1 MKSASVAK
9 LDGFRSWLSK
19 IWKKGSLYNIVVYI
33 LLIDLAF
40 IFLYPFIYMLVTS
53 FKSYNDIMDVT
64 VKWYPKEFTPENWVR
79 AFEGLNFKQTF
90 PNSIFVTVVATIGHV
105 LSCSFIAY
113 GFARYRFPLKK
124 VLFFGVLLT
133 IIVPIQTIIIPQ
145 YRMFSQM
152 GMMDTYLPMLLP
164 TFLGFGLKGGLFI
177 FLFRQFFLRL
187 PASLEEAAEI
197 DGTNPFM
204 TYVKIILPTS
214 APVLLVCIVLSFV
227 WHWNDS
233 FEPSLYLTDS
243 AKWLL
248 PQALPE
254 MYQRLQDLES
264 AVTEGELELREVYNE
279 AVVMAGT
286 GIAVLPL
293 MALYLMVQNKFVES
307 IDRTGLVE

>member
-1 MKSASVAK
+1 MKFAVAAQNS
-9 LDGFRSWLSK
+9 GFRSWLGK
-19 IWKKGSLYNIVVYI
+19 VWKKGSLYNIVVYI

-64 VKWYPKEFTPENWVR
+64 VKWYPKEFTPSNWVR
-79 AFEGLNFKQTF
+79 AFEGLNFFQTF
-90 PNSIFVTVVATIGHV
+90 PNSIFVTVMTTLGHV

-113 GFARYRFPLKK
+113 GFARYHFPLKK
-124 VLFFGVLLT
+124 VMFFGVLLT

-145 YRMFSQM
+145 YRLYSQM
-152 GMMDTYLPMLLP
+152 GMVNSYLPLILP

-187 PASLEEAAEI
+187 PSSLEEAAEI

-204 TYVKIILPTS
+204 TYFKIILPTS

-227 WHWNDS
+227 WHWNDF
-233 FEPSLYLTDS
+233 FEPSLYLGDS
-243 AKWLL
+243 SKWLL
-248 PQALPE
+248 PQALPA
-254 MYQRLQDLES
+254 MYERLKSLES
-264 AVTEGELELREVYNE
+264 AVTEGEIQLRKVYNE

-286 GIAVLPL
+286 AIAVLPL
-293 MALYLMVQNKFVES
+293 LVMYLAVQNKFVES